1 MKSKIKYTRISSPFF
16 YVAHGVK
23 SRSASFGYDLTLL
36 VCTGDLAFTTT
47 DCGSTEDS
55 LVEFICDDV
64 VVWQELI
71 EVTDGFAV
79 LFSRLFKTR
88 LIFEPSVNL

>member
-16 YVAHGVK
+16 LC
-23 SRSASFGYDLTLL
+23 SAWSNLRLGITRTFLKYDLTLL
-36 VCTGDLAFTTT
+36 GCTGDLAFTTT

-64 VVWQELI
+64 VV
-71 EVTDGFAV
+71 
-79 LFSRLFKTR
+79 
-88 LIFEPSVNL
+88 

>member
-23 SRSASFGYDLTLL
+23 HLRLGITRTFLKYDLTLL

-64 VVWQELI
+64 VV
-71 EVTDGFAV
+71 
-79 LFSRLFKTR
+79 
-88 LIFEPSVNL
+88 